1 MKVAI
6 CRLPIDTRS
15 ARSDPEALP
24 DASRV
29 QLGDELLFY
38 ASNAKWASVLAH
50 ARRSHLPMQEHPAT
64 IKPDNLYLVT
74 QIGRLFEQA
83 HPDVPVLFNKGRYL
97 VVELDP
103 QRARTFE
110 EGEGLCY
117 ALRPLKGNMVVF
129 DMRAPITGRAARID
143 WVQALVDRISRA
155 TLEASLTHLA
165 AFPTRHSTSTHYVN
179 AAEWAREQLQAMGYS
194 TKLEPIALRSGTSVN
209 VIAEKL
215 GRSPG
220 PRDLVCVVAHLDSI
234 NLDNGP
240 MARAPGADDNGSGS
254 AGLLEIARAL
264 KDHHGT
270 HDLRFIL
277 FGGEEQ
283 GLFGSRQH
291 VASLTAS
298 ERARIQAVVNMDMIG
313 TLNTTSPT
321 VLIEGASVSQAVID
335 GLAEAAGAYT
345 QLTVQ
350 TSLSPFNSD
359 HVPFIDAGLSAV
371 LTIEGTDSANSHVH
385 TADDTLDHIHYDLA
399 LDILR
404 MNVAFVARAVGQQ
417 SEVVAPV
424 HTVEPQGGALMS
436 MQNPQAQ
443 SDITLTIKAGSNL
456 AEVLRGLPFH
466 YSGCYQYNGGGAL
479 REGLFVD
486 KRSGLSYA
494 AIKNPLYKLDE
505 PIYIDS
511 PEDHS
516 ASSRLN
522 EQARFTLYVDID
534 GTDPLGVVSGSVAL
548 GALVPGSPSQHFIGR
563 VTSNTATNEGR
574 QLIVEDFNFRWP
586 DSSDMI
592 RRLEIRLTGS
602 ALITSAAEVTFWDP
616 AQNRSYGPYLAQ
628 QESTHFREVEV
639 DVDREINAVDVEP
652 CSTHV
657 HPDRPSDLPEEE
669 LTLESAFA
677 KAGIRVTRSPGSGT
691 AISSGAGINRRWNY
705 SELHDSMEL
714 HWDAFGNRPQ
724 WKMWI
729 FLAELADT
737 DSLGGVMFDGDI
749 DEPGGV
755 DRQGTALFTRCPY
768 FHTEQGG
775 YIQANPPTAEAV
787 KRELFFNL
795 IHETGH
801 AFNLAHSFQ
810 KQLSSGPGEGA
821 WMPPVWMPLTN
832 NNQALSWMNYPDS
845 ATPGGGAGANATW
858 FYQRFR
864 FRFDASELLF
874 LRHAPESYV
883 QMGNAAWFQN
893 HGRVSRIS
901 LDRRLELV
909 VRNRKDIVELGE
921 PVLLELRL
929 RNRSDQAV
937 MVHHNLDPSDGLVEV
952 AVTNPAGERRPFL
965 PIDHTRTNLLP
976 QQLGPGQATY
986 HPLDLTMGQFGFP
999 FKEPGAYRIEVSYT
1013 NIDGR
1018 TAAAV
1023 MQLYV
1028 RPPAS
1033 FDDRPVVNELFNARI
1048 GRALY
1053 VDGTRVM
1060 EDVNDKLD
1068 WVRDRLGAQHP
1079 ISYHLTTVRYKPM
1092 ATPSKVVE
1100 PGSDQVRAYDPE
1112 PDRVVTELE
1121 PVIEQTEAAADT
1133 MGHMWYRNVVDT
1145 YTQTCVE
1152 VHQQTKARHAQE
1164 KLLGLFK
1171 ERNVIPS
1178 VVEAVEK
1185 RMDELR

>member
-1 MKVAI
+1 MVDVERRI
-6 CRLPIDTRS
+6 VDGTP
-15 ARSDPEALP
+15 ARVETL
-24 DASRV
+24 R
-29 QLGDELLFY
+29 
-38 ASNAKWASVLAH
+38 
-50 ARRSHLPMQEHPAT
+50 RRSHGDGVINTAYIERLNAT
-64 IKPDNLYLVT
+64 FRERLAALT
-74 QIGRLFEQA
+74 RRGRAL
-83 HPDVPVLFNKGRYL
+83 
-97 VVELDP
+97 
-103 QRARTFE
+103 AR
-110 EGEGLCY
+110 
-117 ALRPLKGNMVVF
+117 RPLTLQHGMYLIGTVYNF
-129 DMRAPITGRAARID
+129 CTPHASLGLRWESDDTGDGRRDHGSLLECARI
-143 WVQALVDRISRA
+143 VVVSRA
-155 TLEASLTHLA
+155 
-165 AFPTRHSTSTHYVN
+165 
-179 AAEWAREQLQAMGYS
+179 
-194 TKLEPIALRSGTSVN
+194 
-209 VIAEKL
+209 
-215 GRSPG
+215 
-220 PRDLVCVVAHLDSI
+220 
-234 NLDNGP
+234 
-240 MARAPGADDNGSGS
+240 
-254 AGLLEIARAL
+254 
-264 KDHHGT
+264 
-270 HDLRFIL
+270 
-277 FGGEEQ
+277 
-283 GLFGSRQH
+283 
-291 VASLTAS
+291 VASLDATQAAWAS
-298 ERARIQAVVNMDMIG
+298 LACAQTSDRAVVWE
-313 TLNTTSPT
+313 PR
-321 VLIEGASVSQAVID
+321 
-335 GLAEAAGAYT
+335 LA
-345 QLTVQ
+345 
-350 TSLSPFNSD
+350 
-359 HVPFIDAGLSAV
+359 
-371 LTIEGTDSANSHVH
+371 
-385 TADDTLDHIHYDLA
+385 
-399 LDILR
+399 
-404 MNVAFVARAVGQQ
+404 
-417 SEVVAPV
+417 
-424 HTVEPQGGALMS
+424 
-436 MQNPQAQ
+436 
-443 SDITLTIKAGSNL
+443 
-456 AEVLRGLPFH
+456 
-466 YSGCYQYNGGGAL
+466 
-479 REGLFVD
+479 
-486 KRSGLSYA
+486 
-494 AIKNPLYKLDE
+494 
-505 PIYIDS
+505 
-511 PEDHS
+511 
-516 ASSRLN
+516 
-522 EQARFTLYVDID
+522 
-534 GTDPLGVVSGSVAL
+534 
-548 GALVPGSPSQHFIGR
+548 
-563 VTSNTATNEGR
+563 
-574 QLIVEDFNFRWP
+574 
-586 DSSDMI
+586 
-592 RRLEIRLTGS
+592 
-602 ALITSAAEVTFWDP
+602 
-616 AQNRSYGPYLAQ
+616 
-628 QESTHFREVEV
+628 VEV